1 MNELGI
7 TVSET
12 WGNRISFH
20 LPRLSSVATIILV
33 GCTPFPGEYQRIGI
47 AGLTILGFCRLITRQ
62 PPPKTKETKELA
74 KLLLCFLI
82 PALASL
88 GHSVAVG
95 STLKFIASL
104 GISAIIG
111 SALLCGLGDKSSRDW
126 QRKAISIIFAIWVT
140 ASCVYAA
147 TCIAINGQFVTTY
160 PTLSILTSSL
170 FGRILTMLMP
180 LALWKL
186 VTRRSP
192 AGFALLLASGVATM
206 LTGQRN
212 NVLCYLLGAC
222 LLVNQMPRKAAI
234 RWLAACIAT
243 LMLIYPFSGELNS
256 RTTRMLAT
264 VQSKPGVVML
274 SARTGSDNTLT
285 NKKDEEKSVVSKF
298 NELSSERG
306 FIYEAA
312 IKMTA
317 QSPITGVGAGTF
329 RKAFELF
336 ATQKGRSA
344 FATPPGP
351 HNIYVSVI
359 AQTGLMGIGGFLIAI
374 SLLIQWHRSSRND
387 AWRLEEAEPYSAS
400 LFVMLFPLITQD
412 DLYSSFWWT
421 MFIYLTCGL
430 LGAKLLNKC
439 QINTVERESS
449 SSSRQKP
456 SERWQDVPPRPQRAG
471 S

>member
-1 MNELGI
+1 LNEMGI
-7 TVSET
+7 NVSET
-12 WGNRISFH
+12 WKSRISFH

-33 GCTPFPGEYQRIGI
+33 GYPPFPGEYQDTGI
-47 AGLTILGFCRLITRQ
+47 AILTILGFCRLITRQ

-82 PALASL
+82 PAIASL

-111 SALLCGLGDKSSRDW
+111 SALLCGLGDKSTRDW
-126 QRKAISIIFAIWVT
+126 QRKAITIIFAFWVT
-140 ASCVYAA
+140 ASCIYAA
-147 TCIAINGQFVTTY
+147 TCIAINGQFFTIH
-160 PTLSILTSSL
+160 PELSILTSSL

-180 LALWKL
+180 LALWKS

-192 AGFALLLASGVATM
+192 AGFALLLASGVASM

-212 NVLCYLLGAC
+212 NVLSYLIGAC
-222 LLVNQMPRKAAI
+222 LLVSQMPRKAAI
-234 RWLAACIAT
+234 RWLSACIAT
-243 LMLIYPFSGELNS
+243 LILIYPFSGELNS

-264 VQSKPGVVML
+264 VQRQPGVVL
-274 SARTGSDNTLT
+274 SSARTRSGQPVT
-285 NKKDEEKSVVSKF
+285 NKKDEEKNVVSKL

-312 IKMTA
+312 LKMTA
-317 QSPITGVGAGTF
+317 QNPITGIGAGTF
-329 RKAFELF
+329 NKAFELF

-359 AQTGLMGIGGFLIAI
+359 AQTGLIGICGFLIAI
-374 SLLIQWHRSSRND
+374 GLLIQWHRSSRND
-387 AWRLEEAEPYSAS
+387 NWRIEEAAPYSAS

-421 MFIYLTCGL
+421 MFLYMACGL
-430 LGAKLLNKC
+430 LGAQLLNNC
-439 QINTVERESS
+439 QKNTMEEQSYTSCV
-449 SSSRQKP
+449 QNP
-456 SERWQDVPPRPQRAG
+456 SERSQDVQPRPQRDD